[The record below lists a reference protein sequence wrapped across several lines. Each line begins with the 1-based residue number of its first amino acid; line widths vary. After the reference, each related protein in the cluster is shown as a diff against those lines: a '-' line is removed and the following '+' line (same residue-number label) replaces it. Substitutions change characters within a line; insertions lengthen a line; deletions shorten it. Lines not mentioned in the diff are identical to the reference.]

1 MFIYYYEWGEAMRRK
16 DDQKQLSIKQ
26 AVIKTILAEG
36 FHGASM
42 SKIAKAAGVSPAT
55 VYVYYDSKDAMLRDI
70 YKEYSEDIY
79 SYVVKR
85 VTREMDG
92 KQLIESLVRSYYN
105 YILEHGEVFYFVEQ
119 FSSCP
124 ALVNTCRYR
133 HNRSQVGMLLDE
145 MKKRQVIKNVDN
157 TTITALMFNP
167 VKSIALQ
174 HEVRPEAELGGLEDL
189 IRMIQDALLKK

>member
-1 MFIYYYEWGEAMRRK
+1 MRRK

-36 FHGASM
+36 FHGASI

-174 HEVRPEAELGGLEDL
+174 HEVRPEVELGGLEDL